1 MIPLYIHHDSQGAG
15 EQGGRDE
22 IYPGISIL
30 KQEIIWQLRGTSE
43 TGIEMVLLLGPLV

>member
-1 MIPLYIHHDSQGAG
+1 MIPLYIQQDSQGSG

-30 KQEIIWQLRGTSE
+30 KQEILSQLRGTSE
-43 TGIEMVLLLGPLV
+43 TGIEMVPVDL

>member
-1 MIPLYIHHDSQGAG
+1 MIPRILTLMTQGSG

-30 KQEIIWQLRGTSE
+30 KQEILSQLRGTSE